1 MKHMNKA
8 ALAAT
13 LLALAGCSMLGFESK
28 RVDYKA
34 QAQRTPSLEVP
45 PDLTVPNTEGRYT
58 IPGSEGETVTRYSDY
73 AHGTA
78 EPVAAPQAVAGGPS
92 SAPAQT
98 VAVKATT
105 PALENKARLE
115 RDGARRW
122 LVVSD
127 SAESIWPQLTA
138 FWSDK
143 GIKLVADDVRAGLM
157 ETEWHETRAKIEEG
171 GIRGIFGKLADG
183 MHSTGNR
190 DMFRI
195 RVERTQAGAAS
206 EVYVSHYGKEEVMDA
221 SGSTFKWQNRPSDVE
236 LEAATLQQLLAS
248 LNVASVRSSS
258 VGSAGQAENAPAAS
272 TRMVEQADG
281 VRTIELS
288 DAFDKGWERVGQALD
303 LLKLTIAD
311 KNRADGTYFVDTT
324 KPEMRNLLPIL
335 GGGSK
340 PEILHVSVR
349 GSGKVTLV
357 TVTSDEGTQ
366 SRAADRLFDKLYLQL
381 K

>member
-1 MKHMNKA
+1 MNHMNKA

-13 LLALAGCSMLGFESK
+13 LLTLAGCSMLGFENK
-28 RVDYKA
+28 RVDYQA

-45 PDLTVPNTEGRYT
+45 PDLTLPNTEGRYT
-58 IPGSEGETVTRYSDY
+58 IPGSEGETVASYSDY

-78 EPVAAPQAVAGGPS
+78 APVATPQAGESGQPPAGKVQP
-92 SAPAQT
+92 PA
-98 VAVKATT
+98 AVTSKAH
-105 PALENKARLE
+105 LE

-122 LVVSD
+122 LVVND
-127 SAESIWPQLTA
+127 SAEAIWPQLSA
-138 FWSDK
+138 FWSGK
-143 GIKLVADDVRAGLM
+143 GIKLVADDIQAGVM

-190 DMFRI
+190 DMFRV
-195 RVERTQAGAAS
+195 RVERTNGGASS
-206 EVYVSHYGKEEVMDA
+206 EIYVSHYGKEEVMDA
-221 SGSTFKWQNRPSDVE
+221 SGSTFKWQNRPGDVE

-248 LNVASVRSSS
+248 LNASSVRSNPA
-258 VGSAGQAENAPAAS
+258 GSAGQADSAPTAA
-272 TRMVEQADG
+272 TKMVEQADG
-281 VRTIELS
+281 VRVIELS
-288 DAFDKGWERVGQALD
+288 DAFDKGWERVGLALEQ
-303 LLKLTIAD
+303 LKQGIED
-311 KNRADGTYFVDTT
+311 KNRADGVYFVNTT
-324 KPEMRNLLPIL
+324 KPELRNLLPIL

-349 GSGKVTLV
+349 GSGKVTTV

-366 SRAADRLFDKLYLQL
+366 SRAADKLFDKLYLQL